1 MTIDST
7 IDSQVVCHCKC
18 PLPFHKHRV
27 PSVIGASGHRE
38 IADTNGIG
46 SDCKHTSGTAFS
58 TNAIVKTKDVKVSNP
73 SVLYP
78 FPARLSRSDLCVHEL
93 MRSVR
98 GPYWGIQV
106 RRSFRK
112 H

>member
-7 IDSQVVCHCKC
+7 IDSQIVCHCRSS
-18 PLPFHKHRV
+18 PLPRT
-27 PSVIGASGHRE
+27 GHRM
-38 IADTNGIG
+38 IADANGIG

-58 TNAIVKTKDVKVSNP
+58 TNAIVKIKDVKVSNA

-106 RRSFRK
+106 LRSLGE